1 MTGHVTDLIE
11 KNNEKEKVVCKS
23 MDYIEIQKKFIKMLF
38 SVTKVDDENK
48 SFSEQSISL
57 FCNKTIKNGKN

>member
-1 MTGHVTDLIE
+1 MKKKKLSASQWTTS
-11 KNNEKEKVVCKS
+11 KYK
-23 MDYIEIQKKFIKMLF
+23 KKFIKMLF